1 MEIKV
6 SIGEVLDKLSILEIK
21 KDKLNDPAK
30 LKNVE
35 KEYNYLISIIPDSI
49 SKSIRYPIFMQDL
62 YIKNS
67 TLWDIEEGKR
77 QCERE
82 QDFGDKF
89 IQLARS
95 VYKINDLRAEIKKN
109 INIYFKSDF
118 TEEKSYE
125 KY

>member
-1 MEIKV
+1 
-6 SIGEVLDKLSILEIK
+6 
-21 KDKLNDPAK
+21 
-30 LKNVE
+30 
-35 KEYNYLISIIPDSI
+35 
-49 SKSIRYPIFMQDL
+49 MQDL